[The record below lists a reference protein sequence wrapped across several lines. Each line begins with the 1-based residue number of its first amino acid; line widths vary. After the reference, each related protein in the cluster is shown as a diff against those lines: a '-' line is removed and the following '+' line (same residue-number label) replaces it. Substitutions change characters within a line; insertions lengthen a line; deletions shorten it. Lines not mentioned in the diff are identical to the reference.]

1 MKLGA
6 KIGMAEGDGG
16 NVCGVVS
23 RSKMVGGGARLA
35 VVTFGRGGDSPS
47 QSPLPASSTRALLS
61 ELEQRGITQETLNE
75 LIAQGLVVFLA
86 PVELYRLAP

>member
-47 QSPLPASSTRALLS
+47 QSPLPASSTRALL
-61 ELEQRGITQETLNE
+61 G
-75 LIAQGLVVFLA
+75 AGLGRCRASSTDAAF
-86 PVELYRLAP
+86 

>member
-1 MKLGA
+1 
-6 KIGMAEGDGG
+6 MALLLIERYRVELPRNQCALSEAEQITLDIL
-16 NVCGVVS
+16 
-23 RSKMVGGGARLA
+23 K
-35 VVTFGRGGDSPS
+35 RGPM
-47 QSPLPASSTRALLS
+47 LLS